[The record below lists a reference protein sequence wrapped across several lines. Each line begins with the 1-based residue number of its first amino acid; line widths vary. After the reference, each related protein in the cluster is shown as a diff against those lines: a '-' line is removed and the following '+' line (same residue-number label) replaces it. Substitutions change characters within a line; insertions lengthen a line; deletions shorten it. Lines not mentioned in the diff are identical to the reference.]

1 MKTREEAK
9 RKAWQLILAMEVRN
23 LSDTFDVAMAM
34 YDWLNTQPD
43 ANTEPLIHNRSF
55 EDEVRDQLGHRL
67 NNTPP
72 TAVPNESGSYTFEG
86 VWACPRY
93 HTIRPLTTNNTIN
106 NETK

>member
-72 TAVPNESGSYTFEG
+72 TAVPNESYRLPYSPGNKKITLKLKTDAE
-86 VWACPRY
+86 
-93 HTIRPLTTNNTIN
+93 N
-106 NETK
+106 